1 MGSSFDPIGTDGSF
15 VAAFFLIW
23 MLVCFG
29 SMILG
34 VVSYVLHALGLYTI
48 GQRRQIKHA
57 WMAWLPVVNL
67 WILGSISDQYQ
78 YVVKGKVRNRRKTMV
93 GLSIAM
99 WAMYIVFWIGYIM
112 LFVNMFM
119 NMGTLDD
126 MGFEQ
131 GMQMLGT
138 PMLISA
144 GAVLVMLVLAIVLTV
159 FQYMA
164 YYDLYAS
171 CKPDSAGL
179 FTVLSILINVTLPFF
194 VFGCRKSDRGMPPKK
209 SDVQPQQIEAPV
221 EAPVVAATEEKPEE
235 EAPAEEAPTEEEAP
249 ASEE

>member
-1 MGSSFDPIGTDGSF
+1 MGSSFDPIANEGSF
-15 VAAFFLIW
+15 AAAFFLIYL
-23 MLVCFG
+23 LVCFG
-29 SMILG
+29 SMILS
-34 VVSYVLHALGLYTI
+34 VVSYVIHALGLYTI

-57 WMAWLPVVNL
+57 WMAWLPVVNM

-78 YVVKGKVRNRRKTMV
+78 YVVKGRVRNRRKTMV

-112 LFVNMFM
+112 IFVNMFM
-119 NMGTLDD
+119 NMGTLDG

-131 GMQMLGT
+131 GMQILGA
-138 PMLISA
+138 PMLVSV
-144 GAVLVMLVLAIVLTV
+144 GAILAMMVLAIILAV
-159 FQYMA
+159 FQYIA

-171 CKPDSAGL
+171 CKPNNAGL

-209 SDVQPQQIEAPV
+209 SDVQPQQIEAPAETPV
-221 EAPVVAATEEKPEE
+221 EAPVEEVPTEEV
-235 EAPAEEAPTEEEAP
+235 PTEEVPTEEAP